1 MNIAC
6 ALLEALKVL
15 WRSLWYRIVEVSPP
29 DLLWKKNNLW
39 WDDITCYIHILHHQR
54 YDQNVYAGLCVA
66 FFAMLPRV
74 SPARSTSKKRE
85 ALKDLNHFCRM
96 ENLPKFTGEAYEIT
110 V

>member
-29 DLLWKKNNLW
+29 DLLWKKKR